1 MIKRNYAT
9 RSRDPSRTQKT
20 AASSADSAADDDNC
34 QVIVVD
40 DDGTREENGVTSS
53 SLGVDTAS
61 KEGCSAPEP
70 ESLNTE
76 TPPKDSASSTEGCSV
91 HEPESLDT
99 ETPPKDSA
107 SSTKD
112 HSLPES
118 ESLNTE
124 TPLEDSAADETI
136 GEIHDKDDDNN
147 NNDDNDLLEIREFP
161 NLGAARTERCSVPE
175 PESPNTESLT
185 EDSAAD
191 VIMGEIHDHDDNN
204 DGLAEVQAAPNHE
217 FTDISDVPNISDVPD
232 DSVVPE
238 ISDNLNNNSSHS
250 SSILEADTK
259 RKSPRRKRTKKKDEI
274 EIFTV
279 DGRRFRRVVQEGDG
293 NCLFRSL
300 VHALK
305 IGGAAAPQCH
315 KIVRSE
321 VIDHCCVNWT
331 RFGVQAKKH
340 HEVTTKKE
348 YESKLR
354 KDGEW
359 GDHTEVLLAADLYDT
374 PIHIYNIQ
382 SRRFMVENPSDSD
395 KKPIFLAF
403 DYEEQHYDALEPMD
417 GDISDV
423 PMDTQ

>member
-136 GEIHDKDDDNN
+136 GEIHDKDDDNS

-279 DGRRFRRVVQEGDG
+279 DGRRF
-293 NCLFRSL
+293 
-300 VHALK
+300 
-305 IGGAAAPQCH
+305 P
-315 KIVRSE
+315 
-321 VIDHCCVNWT
+321 
-331 RFGVQAKKH
+331 RFGVLAKKQ
-340 HEVTTKKE
+340 HEVTTKKD
-348 YESKLR
+348 YESKMR

-359 GDHTEVLLAADLYDT
+359 GDHSEVLLAADLYHT
-374 PIHIYNIQ
+374 PVHIFNIH
-382 SRRFMVENPSDSD
+382 SRQFVVENPSDSD

-403 DYEEQHYDALEPMD
+403 DYEKQHYDALEPMD

>member
-232 DSVVPE
+232 DDSVVPE

-305 IGGAAAPQCH
+305 VCADEVV
-315 KIVRSE
+315 IVP
-321 VIDHCCVNWT
+321 
-331 RFGVQAKKH
+331 
-340 HEVTTKKE
+340 VTFSPTQ
-348 YESKLR
+348 LN
-354 KDGEW
+354 
-359 GDHTEVLLAADLYDT
+359 L
-374 PIHIYNIQ
+374 IQ
-382 SRRFMVENPSDSD
+382 SFFVS
-395 KKPIFLAF
+395 FA
-403 DYEEQHYDALEPMD
+403 
-417 GDISDV
+417 
-423 PMDTQ
+423 